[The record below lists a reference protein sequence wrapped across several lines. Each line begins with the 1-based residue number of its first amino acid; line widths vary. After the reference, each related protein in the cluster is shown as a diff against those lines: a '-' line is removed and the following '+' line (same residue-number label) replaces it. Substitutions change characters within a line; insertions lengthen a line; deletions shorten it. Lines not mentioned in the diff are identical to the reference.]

1 MKNSLPENFTGRLE
15 SIQESLSVT
24 SARKLKRAVYDEKD
38 KQESVKYASTHGF
51 AAAVRKIKPKFPNLN
66 ISTVNPWVKK
76 SEENL
81 KENAKQR
88 KNVRNEHSVSTS

>member
-1 MKNSLPENFTGRLE
+1 MKNNLLENFTGRLE

-38 KQESVKYASTHGF
+38 KQEIVKYASTHGF
-51 AAAVRKIKPKFPNLN
+51 AAAVRKIKLKFPNLN
-66 ISTVNPWVKK
+66 VSTVNPWVKK

-81 KENAKQR
+81 KQSAKQR
-88 KNVRNEHSVSTS
+88 KNVRNELSVSTS